1 MLDALAQGLR
11 EVRGKPIVGEQLQVG
26 AREGVGVGMGLAA
39 EHACCIKWR
48 AA

>member
-26 AREGVGVGMGLAA
+26 AGEGVGCRQGGD
-39 EHACCIKWR
+39 CC
-48 AA
+48 